1 MTSLPPAKRAQ
12 YDQVLTE
19 AIDGLLIQAAEL
31 DDLDVIEA
39 NVALMN
45 DLFERLTASELAASA
60 AALAIRLHR
69 SEATR

>member
-1 MTSLPPAKRAQ
+1 MTSVPPAMRAM
-12 YDQVLTE
+12 YDQTLTE
-19 AIDGLLIQAAEL
+19 AIDGLLTQAAEL
-31 DDLDVIEA
+31 DQLDVIEA

>member
-1 MTSLPPAKRAQ
+1 MTDISAARRAQ
-12 YDQVLTE
+12 YDQALTE
-19 AIDGLLIQAAEL
+19 AIDGLIAQASEF

-45 DLFERLTASELAASA
+45 DLFERMTASELAASA

-69 SEATR
+69 SAVTR